1 MNSFKI
7 AAQQSGPVGGGLATF
22 RYQDEETG
30 HFVFFSMDQE
40 RFNLLGEPE
49 VVTITVESGRT
60 LPDDVDAV
68 ESFREPQDH
77 YRSAE
82 TGQFVTEGEALE
94 SPGTTIHES

>member
-1 MNSFKI
+1 MKSFKV

-49 VVTITVESGRT
+49 VVTISVEDDRQ
-60 LPDDVDAV
+60 LPDDVDAI
-68 ESFREPQDH
+68 ESFRE
-77 YRSAE
+77 S
-82 TGQFVTEGEALE
+82 
-94 SPGTTIHES
+94 